1 MAVFCGPEVSPWITR
16 EDVKANPDCFF
27 VFGDNVQRLG
37 LGGQAAAMRGE
48 PQRHRCCDE
57 VEALP
62 TSQSAFF
69 YDSEY
74 AQVTALIEE
83 DLKKVEK
90 ALKRSFVVLPKDGLG
105 TGLSRLPELA
115 PRVNMYLEMRLTE
128 MGWKKGVKGVWT
140 TA

>member
-1 MAVFCGPEVSPWITR
+1 MTVFCGPEVSLWITR
-16 EDVKANPDCFF
+16 EDVQANPQCFF

-37 LGGQAAAMRGE
+37 LGGQASSMRGE
-48 PQRHRCCDE
+48 PNSIGVVTKWKPSNE
-57 VEALP
+57 PA
-62 TSQSAFF
+62 AFF

-74 AQVTALIEE
+74 TQVTALIEE

-128 MGWKKGVKGVWT
+128 MGWKKGDKGVWST
-140 TA
+140 R

>member
-37 LGGQAAAMRGE
+37 LGGQAASMRGE
-48 PQRHRCCDE
+48 PNSIGVVTKWKPSNE
-57 VEALP
+57 PA
-62 TSQSAFF
+62 AFF
-69 YDSEY
+69 YDSGY

>member
-1 MAVFCGPEVSPWITR
+1 MTVFCGPEVSPWITR
-16 EDVKANPDCFF
+16 EEVQANPNCYF
-27 VFGDNVQRLG
+27 VFGDNVQRQG

-48 PQRHRCCDE
+48 HNAIG
-57 VEALP
+57 VATKWKP
-62 TSQSAFF
+62 TNDPSAFF